1 MPVERDMSPGVQPVS
16 IGFVIAAWCIKAL
29 SAHTSTPNKSRV
41 NRLLYRETD
50 NGGMKT
56 VNPSGHKVMNYYFCK
71 VANKEES
78 LDQLLRQFFFFFPP
92 EVTDSLPWR
101 FSAIKRIVCI
111 LSMFHVFAIQ
121 PQPLSS
127 LGFLLPKIMRKN
139 LRIATVSGPFNL
151 LSVS

>member
-29 SAHTSTPNKSRV
+29 SAHTSTLNKSRV

-78 LDQLLRQFFFFFPP
+78 LDQLLRQFFFFFLLKSQ
-92 EVTDSLPWR
+92 TACLDASLQLKGLFVFFPC
-101 FSAIKRIVCI
+101 FMSLQSN
-111 LSMFHVFAIQ
+111 LSHCQALV
-121 PQPLSS
+121 SS
-127 LGFLLPKIMRKN
+127 YQR
-139 LRIATVSGPFNL
+139 
-151 LSVS
+151 